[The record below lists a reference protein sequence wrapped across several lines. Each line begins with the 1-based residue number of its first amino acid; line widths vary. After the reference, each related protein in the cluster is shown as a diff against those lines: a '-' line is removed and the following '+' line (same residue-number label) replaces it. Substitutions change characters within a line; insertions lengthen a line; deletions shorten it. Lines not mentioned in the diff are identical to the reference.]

1 MIKPVNG
8 SISRTVFG
16 QSNNRYRSATK
27 GLTPTSRT
35 ALYNA
40 GGVATAVG
48 GLTTALSR
56 GYTSSWLT
64 AAVLGFCGAALSLF
78 FMTPQ
83 LIEKCY
89 LERPIKKAE
98 TDVFLKDVSKA
109 TKKQWQPQ
117 LKKAIHFKQT

>member
-16 QSNNRYRSATK
+16 QSSNRYRSATK
-27 GLTPTSRT
+27 GLTPTSKT
-35 ALYNA
+35 AMYNA
-40 GGVATAVG
+40 GGVAAAVG

-64 AAVLGFCGAALSLF
+64 AAILGFCGAALSLF

-89 LERPIKKAE
+89 LEKPIKKAE
-98 TDVFLKDVSKA
+98 ADVFISDASKTA
-109 TKKQWQPQ
+109 KKQWKP
-117 LKKAIHFKQT
+117 LVKKAVQFKQS